1 MRAKHCAIYK
11 FCSFAEFAL
20 FCENSIFGKEPMTF
34 PLSQTDANNLMNK
47 IAGELS
53 PENLHCDGEIS
64 HAQARQKYRQLTTIK
79 SALETYCLNNWLDTP
94 ECVY

>member
-1 MRAKHCAIYK
+1 MLQEYVDQMNRWNAI
-11 FCSFAEFAL
+11 FDRSA
-20 FCENSIFGKEPMTF
+20 MTF
-34 PLSQTDANNLMNK
+34 PLSQSNANDLMNK

-64 HAQARQKYRQLTTIK
+64 PQQARKKYNYLMSVK
-79 SALETYCLNNWLDTP
+79 AELEQYCINNWLDTP

>member
-1 MRAKHCAIYK
+1 MKAYQATYILEQFVDSTNRWGA
-11 FCSFAEFAL
+11 
-20 FCENSIFGKEPMTF
+20 IFGDKAIEF
-34 PLSQTDANNLMNK
+34 PLSQKDANKIMDS
-47 IAGELS
+47 IAGQLS

-64 HAQARQKYRQLTTIK
+64 HAQARQKYQQLTTIK